1 MKKYPTTLR
10 IMTLALMLCFTSLVS
25 AQAVNSVFTY
35 QGELIDNGTPANG
48 AYDMKFDAFEF
59 ASGGSSL
66 LLFGA
71 DEHLAVQVTNGLFT
85 VNVDIGNVIFTS
97 GPDTW
102 LELSIKP
109 AGGGSY
115 VTLPMRQKITSSPYA
130 MKADFAN
137 NASTATN
144 ATNATTANGLN
155 ISGNSG
161 DVLTYNGVNWASGVS
176 LHVNGNS
183 GTSVGTTSVP
193 PSNGLRV
200 GGIAKFDDDLNQDLS
215 KAGLP
220 KYMVNVNCGN
230 GINSVAGQDLTG
242 AGGSFSMT
250 STATVGYCYI
260 TFPASLTGKFWV
272 VNAESNDGANVSC
285 DIRTNTAELACQRV
299 DRLGAY
305 QYGSYQI
312 IIF

>member
-1 MKKYPTTLR
+1 MKIYRKT
-10 IMTLALMLCFTSLVS
+10 IKIITLALMLCLPIFVS
-25 AQAVNSVFTY
+25 AQAVNTPFTY
-35 QGELIDNGTPANG
+35 QGELLDNGSPANG
-48 AYDMKFDAFEF
+48 SYDMSFDAFEF
-59 ASGGSSL
+59 ATGGTSL

-71 DEHLAVQVTNGLFT
+71 DEHLAVQVTNGLFS
-85 VNVDIGNVIFTS
+85 VPVDWGNVLFAG
-97 GPDTW
+97 GPDVY
-102 LELSIKP
+102 LQLAIKP
-109 AGGGSY
+109 AGSGSY
-115 VTLPMRQKITSSPYA
+115 VTLPTRQKITSAPYA
-130 MKADFAN
+130 IKADFAN
-137 NASTATN
+137 NANT

-161 DVLTYNGVNWASGVS
+161 DVLTYNGVNWAAGVS
-176 LHVNGNS
+176 LHVNANS

-242 AGGSFSMT
+242 ANGSFSMT

-272 VNAESNDGANVSC
+272 VNAENNDGAHVSC

-305 QYGSYQI
+305 QYGKYQI